1 MIASSS
7 GLGFLSDKRYKRPA
21 TPIILAAN
29 IKRVSHNMPR
39 RNADNLEWMS
49 GALCES

>member
-21 TPIILAAN
+21 TPIILAA
-29 IKRVSHNMPR
+29 ISRESVIICQEEM
-39 RNADNLEWMS
+39 LTTWS
-49 GALCES
+49 G